1 MPHDGRDQSG
11 VPSYPKMIAS
21 EVMVCEA
28 VWTAISVGKGEDSG
42 DGNAGHSFAPTD
54 QAMDGL

>member
-1 MPHDGRDQSG
+1 
-11 VPSYPKMIAS
+11 MIAS